1 MLSSKIM
8 KTIYNAVVCLAGLGV
23 VVLLLGGCAGP
34 ALRTSFNDYAGV
46 YAEVS
51 NRQMLLNLARLSNSH
66 PAYFLQMGGINTT
79 YQFVASA
86 GTNTVKARNESF
98 VGAPIIP
105 ILDAISF
112 GANIGGSRNEQ
123 PSFNFTPLAGG
134 IFAQAVLVPISPN
147 VLFAL
152 YEQGYRVDHL
162 LRTLVQS
169 IELIDSEAGTSQ
181 IFINTPD
188 EETPKNFSDF
198 LTLCGVARELQK
210 RNLLIISTQTS
221 LSPVPSPLFE
231 NLKLEDILKAG
242 AQGMV
247 LKEVAPSKYGLS
259 QTASSTAFKLD
270 PMAQVVMH
278 KLGDAD
284 VTFRLEGH
292 GVVSSAEGK
301 QSGMV
306 IRLRPFISILQAV
319 ATEAAIFDAIV
330 AADPGF
336 LSNLPSTQRQPI
348 LRLKWD
354 NIAST
359 ERLPPLTELDY
370 AGSRYMIS
378 DFVPTHP
385 QKSYN
390 RNIFML
396 LNFLFSQVAMDSS
409 KLSTP
414 QLIQLK

>member
-66 PAYFLQMGGINTT
+66 PTYFLQMGGINTT

-270 PMAQVVMH
+270 PMAQVVMQ

-409 KLSTP
+409 KLPTP

>member
-66 PAYFLQMGGINTT
+66 PTYFLQMGGINTT

-162 LRTLVQS
+162 LRTLV
-169 IELIDSEAGTSQ
+169 
-181 IFINTPD
+181 
-188 EETPKNFSDF
+188 
-198 LTLCGVARELQK
+198 
-210 RNLLIISTQTS
+210 
-221 LSPVPSPLFE
+221 
-231 NLKLEDILKAG
+231 
-242 AQGMV
+242 
-247 LKEVAPSKYGLS
+247 
-259 QTASSTAFKLD
+259 
-270 PMAQVVMH
+270 
-278 KLGDAD
+278 
-284 VTFRLEGH
+284 
-292 GVVSSAEGK
+292 
-301 QSGMV
+301 
-306 IRLRPFISILQAV
+306 
-319 ATEAAIFDAIV
+319 
-330 AADPGF
+330 
-336 LSNLPSTQRQPI
+336 
-348 LRLKWD
+348 
-354 NIAST
+354 
-359 ERLPPLTELDY
+359 
-370 AGSRYMIS
+370 
-378 DFVPTHP
+378 
-385 QKSYN
+385 
-390 RNIFML
+390 
-396 LNFLFSQVAMDSS
+396 
-409 KLSTP
+409 
-414 QLIQLK
+414 

>member
-1 MLSSKIM
+1 MG
-8 KTIYNAVVCLAGLGV
+8 TIYNAVARLAGLGAV
-23 VVLLLGGCAGP
+23 ALLFVGCAGP

-66 PAYFLQMGGINTT
+66 PTYFLQMGGINTT

-86 GTNTVKARNESF
+86 GANTGRARNESF
-98 VGAPIIP
+98 VGTPVIP

-123 PSFNFTPLAGG
+123 PTFNFTPLAGG
-134 IFAQAVLVPISPN
+134 TFAQALLVPITPN
-147 VLFAL
+147 VLFTL

-162 LRTLVQS
+162 LRTIVQS
-169 IELIDSEAGTSQ
+169 IELIDSSAGTSQ

-210 RNLLIISTQTS
+210 RNLLLIDTQTS

-231 NLKLEDILKAG
+231 NLKLEDTLKAG

-247 LKEVAPSKYGLS
+247 LKEVEPGKYGLN
-259 QTASSTAFKLD
+259 QIASSTAFKLD
-270 PMAQVVMH
+270 PMAQVVMQELSA
-278 KLGDAD
+278 KDK
-284 VTFRLEGH
+284 TFQLESTGII
-292 GVVSSAEGK
+292 SSAEGR

-330 AADPGF
+330 AADPEF
-336 LSNLPSTQRQPI
+336 LSNLPPTQRQPI
-348 LRLKWD
+348 LRLQWD

-359 ERLPPLTELDY
+359 ERLPPLTEIDY

-378 DFVPTHP
+378 DFVPNHT

-390 RNIFML
+390 RNVFML
-396 LNFLFSQVAMDSS
+396 LNFLFSQVAMDPS
-409 KLSTP
+409 KLPTQ

>member
-1 MLSSKIM
+1 MLNFETI
-8 KTIYNAVVCLAGLGV
+8 KTIFKTVAYLAGHGALA
-23 VVLLLGGCAGP
+23 LLFVGCAGP

-86 GTNTVKARNESF
+86 GANTVKARNESF
-98 VGAPIIP
+98 VGSPVIT
-105 ILDAISF
+105 ILDALSF

-134 IFAQAVLVPISPN
+134 TFAEAVLVPVAPN

-162 LRTLVQS
+162 LRTLVKS
-169 IELIDSEAGTSQ
+169 IELIDSASGTSQ
-181 IFINTPD
+181 IFYNIPD
-188 EETPKNFSDF
+188 KETPKNFSDF

-210 RNLLIISTQTS
+210 RNLLVVSTQTS
-221 LSPVPSPLFE
+221 FSPVPSPLFE

-270 PMAQVVMH
+270 PMAQAVM
-278 KLGDAD
+278 KQLGDAD
-284 VTFRLEGH
+284 ETFRLEGH
-292 GVVSSAEGK
+292 GIISSAEGK

-336 LSNLPSTQRQPI
+336 LSNLPPTQRQPI
-348 LRLKWD
+348 LRLQWD

-370 AGSRYMIS
+370 VGSRYMIS

-409 KLSTP
+409 KLPTP